1 MCAHDHDRFRLPS
14 ASPPQ
19 KSEAGKKESTDRR
32 LSQAY
37 QRCVTPSSNSSLDCR
52 RNVARTAE
60 GGFATHS
67 GVSKSAKVVRE
78 LHAKTQRRGEVP
90 FQARFTAAPARRR
103 SGAGQHRSRSE
114 SAAPTGQDCSPAREV
129 NARAWSI
136 RNRRGAEW
144 SEKRCAS
151 PARRARALAV
161 SRSASAAKCCQALDA
176 AR

>member
-1 MCAHDHDRFRLPS
+1 MARPSPSCAHDDDRFRLPS

-67 GVSKSAKVVRE
+67 GVSKSAKVV
-78 LHAKTQRRGEVP
+78 LVQRSEPNRGE
-90 FQARFTAAPARRR
+90 APVVF
-103 SGAGQHRSRSE
+103 
-114 SAAPTGQDCSPAREV
+114 PPSPR
-129 NARAWSI
+129 
-136 RNRRGAEW
+136 
-144 SEKRCAS
+144 
-151 PARRARALAV
+151 
-161 SRSASAAKCCQALDA
+161 
-176 AR
+176 

>member
-1 MCAHDHDRFRLPS
+1 MAGPATACAHDHDRFRLPS

-67 GVSKSAKVVRE
+67 GVSKSAKVV
-78 LHAKTQRRGEVP
+78 LIALQHPNCLRRLDDVS
-90 FQARFTAAPARRR
+90 TA
-103 SGAGQHRSRSE
+103 QL
-114 SAAPTGQDCSPAREV
+114 REV
-129 NARAWSI
+129 
-136 RNRRGAEW
+136 
-144 SEKRCAS
+144 
-151 PARRARALAV
+151 L
-161 SRSASAAKCCQALDA
+161 SRLIKLRPKYLVITDDLLLKLGGLL
-176 AR
+176 

>member
-1 MCAHDHDRFRLPS
+1 MARPSPSCAHDDDRFRLPS

-67 GVSKSAKVVRE
+67 GVSKSAKVVLGRVLINPE
-78 LHAKTQRRGEVP
+78 CADRPIQSCSK
-90 FQARFTAAPARRR
+90 
-103 SGAGQHRSRSE
+103 SGG
-114 SAAPTGQDCSPAREV
+114 
-129 NARAWSI
+129 
-136 RNRRGAEW
+136 
-144 SEKRCAS
+144 
-151 PARRARALAV
+151 
-161 SRSASAAKCCQALDA
+161 
-176 AR
+176 

>member
-67 GVSKSAKVVRE
+67 GVSKSAKVVLDR
-78 LHAKTQRRGEVP
+78 
-90 FQARFTAAPARRR
+90 ARKAP
-103 SGAGQHRSRSE
+103 GVQ
-114 SAAPTGQDCSPAREV
+114 REV
-129 NARAWSI
+129 AVAIAGRKSS
-136 RNRRGAEW
+136 
-144 SEKRCAS
+144 SE
-151 PARRARALAV
+151 
-161 SRSASAAKCCQALDA
+161 
-176 AR
+176 

>member
-67 GVSKSAKVVRE
+67 GVSKSAKVVLGSDEQSTSEQVIQMPTSRE
-78 LHAKTQRRGEVP
+78 PNNPRVAICPPRIDGHRTSDRG
-90 FQARFTAAPARRR
+90 
-103 SGAGQHRSRSE
+103 
-114 SAAPTGQDCSPAREV
+114 
-129 NARAWSI
+129 
-136 RNRRGAEW
+136 
-144 SEKRCAS
+144 
-151 PARRARALAV
+151 
-161 SRSASAAKCCQALDA
+161 
-176 AR
+176 

>member
-32 LSQAY
+32 LSRAY

-67 GVSKSAKVVRE
+67 GVSKSAKVVLRPIGKIK
-78 LHAKTQRRGEVP
+78 LLLRMTGSNP
-90 FQARFTAAPARRR
+90 LTI
-103 SGAGQHRSRSE
+103 
-114 SAAPTGQDCSPAREV
+114 SAA
-129 NARAWSI
+129 
-136 RNRRGAEW
+136 
-144 SEKRCAS
+144 
-151 PARRARALAV
+151 
-161 SRSASAAKCCQALDA
+161 
-176 AR
+176 

>member
-1 MCAHDHDRFRLPS
+1 MARPSPSCAHDDDRFRLPS

-67 GVSKSAKVVRE
+67 GVSKSAKVV
-78 LHAKTQRRGEVP
+78 LGSGNN
-90 FQARFTAAPARRR
+90 R
-103 SGAGQHRSRSE
+103 SGTDVYTLSPFAY
-114 SAAPTGQDCSPAREV
+114 SAPL
-129 NARAWSI
+129 
-136 RNRRGAEW
+136 
-144 SEKRCAS
+144 
-151 PARRARALAV
+151 ALA
-161 SRSASAAKCCQALDA
+161 
-176 AR
+176 

>member
-1 MCAHDHDRFRLPS
+1 RRTSPSGPATACAHDHNRFRLPS

-67 GVSKSAKVVRE
+67 GVSKSAKVVLISLERDRNI
-78 LHAKTQRRGEVP
+78 LL
-90 FQARFTAAPARRR
+90 PA
-103 SGAGQHRSRSE
+103 
-114 SAAPTGQDCSPAREV
+114 TGFM
-129 NARAWSI
+129 
-136 RNRRGAEW
+136 
-144 SEKRCAS
+144 
-151 PARRARALAV
+151 
-161 SRSASAAKCCQALDA
+161 
-176 AR
+176 